1 MKRKI
6 TVQEGRQ
13 KVQFVAVMTGI
24 VSAFATLLTNWT
36 PDTRFLVA
44 AGATAVS
51 AVTTAAV
58 LSWRN
63 Y

>member
-44 AGATAVS
+44 AGATAV
-51 AVTTAAV
+51 
-58 LSWRN
+58 
-63 Y
+63 